1 MPSSASPSSAGPSAE
16 VWLGWLERASGAAAQ
31 VVRDALDGAAKGGV
45 SEGSVSGGRGAAP
58 QSDALSVRLA
68 FGQLN
73 QKVHPTPLASSAG
86 QEPPSA
92 ELPATDL
99 LEDTAVRIAFLV
111 GLAEGR
117 AERRPAREFT
127 DILTTLYRTGSD
139 REQIAI
145 LRAFPFLPDQESL
158 VPLAREASRTNDV
171 AVFSALACDSAFPAR
186 HLPHAAFDQLVL
198 KALFIGVPLARIRD
212 LHARITPEL
221 QRMVA
226 DFAEER
232 RAAGRPVPADVPPLL
247 ELRRP
252 ATGA

>member
-1 MPSSASPSSAGPSAE
+1 MPSAASPSAASPSAE

-31 VVRDALDGAAKGGV
+31 IVRDALDGAAQGGV
-45 SEGSVSGGRGAAP
+45 SEGKGAALRNH
-58 QSDALSVRLA
+58 ALSARLA
-68 FGQLN
+68 FGQLS

-111 GLAEGR
+111 GLAEQR
-117 AERRPAREFT
+117 AARDFT

-221 QRMVA
+221 RRMVA

-247 ELRRP
+247 ELRIP
-252 ATGA
+252 TTGA